1 MKIPGLL
8 ERYQLRTRRQLNA
21 RLQALEVNLSHD
33 VDGEEYASPVIVQA
47 LDDLHEWLAKGGK
60 LAAYTPLSRV
70 MTVST
75 PQSQGV
81 IDVSAVADG
90 ELDPDGR
97 DDDEDDTK
105 AEEPP
110 SPAPHSDPALAALLV
125 NLSDALATRSP
136 LAPETS
142 PLQVWRELEEACHY
156 QWLLS
161 TSQVRLLTGIA
172 PSGDICEYGVFRFK
186 RQGKI
191 GREAAWEVWK
201 MT

>member
-90 ELDPDGR
+90 ELDPDGF
-97 DDDEDDTK
+97 DEDEDETE
-105 AEEPP
+105 AENPTP
-110 SPAPHSDPALAALLV
+110 SPSDPALAALLV
-125 NLSDALATRSP
+125 NLSDAIAARSP
-136 LAPETS
+136 LSPSAS

-161 TSQVRLLTGIA
+161 TSQVRTLTGIV